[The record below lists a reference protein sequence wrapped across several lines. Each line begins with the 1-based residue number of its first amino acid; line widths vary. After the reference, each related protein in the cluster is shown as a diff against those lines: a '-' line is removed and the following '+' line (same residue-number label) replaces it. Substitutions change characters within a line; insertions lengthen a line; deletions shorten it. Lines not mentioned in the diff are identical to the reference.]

1 MHSRIPWQVCSR
13 EQIRPLK
20 TRKAG
25 DVLVMDLW
33 AVYPVRIFNNIVD
46 SDLYR
51 AIIQDNAGVR
61 AFRTHRSDLLEAFTN
76 PSTPANLSAETAA
89 QLSDETRK
97 KILGL
102 KRTKQNVSELLEE
115 IEISLRLDIRKFFMF
130 VENLRKENA
139 DNPLVQQL
147 CHNLRSARGEC
158 DTVCLGTST
167 DQCMVF

>member
-1 MHSRIPWQVCSR
+1 MLSSPYLISRGARAPFAPLVPPPMSHMHSRIPWQVCSR
-13 EQIRPLK
+13 EQIRPLYS
-20 TRKAG
+20 RKAG

-46 SDLYR
+46 SGLYR

-97 KILGL
+97 KYWG
-102 KRTKQNVSELLEE
+102 
-115 IEISLRLDIRKFFMF
+115 
-130 VENLRKENA
+130 
-139 DNPLVQQL
+139 
-147 CHNLRSARGEC
+147 
-158 DTVCLGTST
+158 
-167 DQCMVF
+167 